1 MSSKNLIGWFLI
13 LGPLT
18 VFIFGALLDGV
29 LIGEGETPTDA
40 IAEMAAEQG
49 LKGVFTIL
57 GSLGFVFAFIGTV
70 LLCDSMQGDDKPGGV
85 LARIGMILFI
95 ALTAL
100 AIAASMTDWASL
112 GAIGADITE
121 TTDAAK
127 WLEHAV
133 TIRVVGDALWAG
145 LFFFWGIGFIFVGAA
160 LVMQKRLHLVVDWIF
175 VIFGALF
182 VILSVIPLDLA
193 QNAGF
198 IIFGIMVLNT
208 VVAGIFQLRA
218 KEG

>member
-18 VFIFGALLDGV
+18 VFIFGALLDGI

-40 IAEMAAEQG
+40 IAEMTAEQG

-70 LLCDSMQGDDKPGGV
+70 LLCDSMQGDGKPGGV

-121 TTDAAK
+121 STDAAK
-127 WLEHAV
+127 WVEHAV
-133 TIRVVGDALWAG
+133 TIQVVGNALWAG